1 MIEKN
6 TDIQIDIN
14 SIDKINLFKVPFD
27 SHKVINITNHIK
39 KKLSILDFEKEKL
52 QNVSSFEKKK
62 NTFEI
67 QRTKNSRIEGLKRK
81 TKKSKKIRPFT
92 NILKK
97 SSLTKLYSQLS
108 SKNNSKLFNLKRIS
122 MNKSQKQLSLFDKK
136 NSPKK
141 NKDIFITESN
151 KKPSLLH
158 LTSNFSRNNSEL
170 NVMQFNGFS
179 NTNSFSSEN
188 IHIISNT
195 SNSISYNFNELCLDL
210 NNNTSNNNINN
221 ISDNMINNYN
231 NNNYNNNNL
240 NQENSLMYNFKIKK
254 RNIPHPIYKHLNET
268 LENSKKI
275 KNEIMNLSNSYSQNN
290 SCNTSFNNTDNNINY
305 YEKTLPL
312 ERKEKYFI
320 YNLGYYLFLDP
331 KYKDSLSSTKTV
343 SLLNPISSFIFKDK
357 IEKKMEIKI
366 KYVPLDN
373 FKIIS
378 DKAYDYKYQKPSWVE
393 KKNIQLNKGFKNIYK
408 QLEKNKLDLK
418 KLKKKHNF

>member
-1 MIEKN
+1 MIKKN

-92 NILKK
+92 NVIKK
-97 SSLTKLYSQLS
+97 SSLNQLYNQLNNKNKTKLYSIKTNS
-108 SKNNSKLFNLKRIS
+108 S
-122 MNKSQKQLSLFDKK
+122 NKSQKQLSLFEKK

-141 NKDIFITESN
+141 SKDFFITESN

-158 LTSNFSRNNSEL
+158 LTSNFSRKNSEF
-170 NVMQFNGFS
+170 NVMQFNGFT
-179 NTNSFSSEN
+179 NNNSFSSEN

-195 SNSISYNFNELCLDL
+195 SNSYSYNLNELCLNL
-210 NNNTSNNNINN
+210 NNNNNNINN
-221 ISDNMINNYN
+221 NSDNMINNYN
-231 NNNYNNNNL
+231 NNYNNNNNL
-240 NQENSLMYNFKIKK
+240 IQENSLMYNFKIKK
-254 RNIPHPIYKHLNET
+254 RNIPHPIYKHLNAT

-275 KNEIMNLSNSYSQNN
+275 KNEIMNLSNSYTQNN
-290 SCNTSFNNTDNNINY
+290 SCNNSFNNSDNNINY
-305 YEKTLPL
+305 YEKTIPL

-343 SLLNPISSFIFKDK
+343 SLLNPISSFMFKDK

-373 FKIIS
+373 FKIIT
-378 DKAYDYKYQKPSWVE
+378 DKAYNYKYQKPNWVE

>member
-27 SHKVINITNHIK
+27 SHKVMNITNHIK

-52 QNVSSFEKKK
+52 QNFSSVEKKK
-62 NTFEI
+62 NQFEI
-67 QRTKNSRIEGLKRK
+67 QTTKFSGINDIKRK

-158 LTSNFSRNNSEL
+158 LTSNFSRNNSDL

-179 NTNSFSSEN
+179 NNNSFSSEN
-188 IHIISNT
+188 IQIISNT
-195 SNSISYNFNELCLDL
+195 SKTYSYDFNDICLDL
-210 NNNTSNNNINN
+210 NNNNV
-221 ISDNMINNYN
+221 
-231 NNNYNNNNL
+231 NNNL
-240 NQENSLMYNFKIKK
+240 NNNFDNSSKNNNLSQENSLMYNIKLRRK
-254 RNIPHPIYKHLNET
+254 NIPHPIYKHINET
-268 LENSKKI
+268 LQNSKKI
-275 KNEIMNLSNSYSQNN
+275 KNEIMNLSNSYSKNKPFNN
-290 SCNTSFNNTDNNINY
+290 SDNDIKYYAKNI
-305 YEKTLPL
+305 PL

-331 KYKDSLSSTKTV
+331 KNQNSLTSTKTI
-343 SLLNPISSFIFKDK
+343 SLLNPVSSFIFKDK
-357 IEKKMEIKI
+357 IEKNMEIKI
-366 KYVPLDN
+366 KYIPLDK

-378 DKAYDYKYQKPSWVE
+378 DKSYSYKYQKPNWVD

-418 KLKKKHNF
+418 KIKKKHNF